1 MTMTEARKR
10 VDELFEQ
17 QLPGVDER
25 YVLETIERLSRGAW
39 TFDDI
44 AAICKWKASR

>member
-1 MTMTEARKR
+1 MTITEARKR

-17 QLPGVDER
+17 LLPGVDEE
-25 YVLETIERLSRGAW
+25 YVLKTMERLSRGEW
-39 TFDDI
+39 TLDDI